1 VFLSNRILV
10 MSANPG
16 RFHTEVAVPLAYP
29 RTEATRLSR
38 DYHDL
43 VAEVSRILRSVETAT

>member
-1 VFLSNRILV
+1 

-16 RFHTEVAVPLAYP
+16 RFHAEIAVPFAYP

-43 VAEVSRILRSVETAT
+43 VTEVSRVLRSVEPPDA